1 MAKHERMSAG
11 EFQTL
16 RETIGTQES
25 VADDLQTDRRT
36 LGRWERGE
44 RPVPG
49 IAAAAIRLLAQQA
62 AANRAATLRAV
73 SEMEASNA
81 E

>member
-1 MAKHERMSAG
+1 MAKHERMTAG
-11 EFQTL
+11 EFLAL
-16 RETIGTQES
+16 RESIGTQES
-25 VADDLQTDRRT
+25 VADDLETDRRT

-49 IAAAAIRLLAQQA
+49 IAAAAIRLLAQDA
-62 AANRAATLRAV
+62 ASRRVATLRAV
-73 SEMEASNA
+73 SDMGATHA